1 MDNRVRKWGEV
12 PKVECVLGEYQHD
25 EEVEDV
31 DINVDKKVNDN
42 YDDNVELMASD
53 MSDLELNF

>member
-1 MDNRVRKWGEV
+1 M
-12 PKVECVLGEYQHD
+12 LGDYQHD

-42 YDDNVELMASD
+42 DDDNVELMASD